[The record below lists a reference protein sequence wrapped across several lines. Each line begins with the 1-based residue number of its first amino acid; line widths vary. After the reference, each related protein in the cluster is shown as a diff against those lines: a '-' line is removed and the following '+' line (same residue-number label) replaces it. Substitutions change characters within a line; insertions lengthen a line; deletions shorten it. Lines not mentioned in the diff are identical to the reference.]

1 MTDRRAGDASRP
13 ANGFAN
19 ELFALPQGVY
29 VLLRDLVVERTGVLF
44 DDQKR
49 ELLADKLSAL
59 VADSG
64 LTSFLDYYYLLR
76 YDDPTQ
82 SHLAALMN
90 RLAVP
95 ETFFWRQSDQLEAL
109 AKVIAPAHFAKRH
122 SGPLR
127 VWSAACCS
135 GEEPVSIAMA
145 LAEEGILDR
154 YPVEIVATDGSPALV
169 ERARRGEYGERAFRQ
184 LPADM
189 REKYFVNRGT
199 SWQPADR
206 LTAPIRWGVVNLVHD
221 AQVRLFAA
229 ADVIFCRNVFIY
241 FADDAVRRTVQA
253 MSDSMAAD
261 GYLFV
266 GAAESLTRLGVDLE
280 LVEVGSAFGYRKT
293 GGKQSAGRER
303 SSTVHTPAAHRVG
316 P

>member
-1 MTDRRAGDASRP
+1 MTDRREGEDSRP
-13 ANGFAN
+13 AYKFAN

-49 ELLADKLSAL
+49 ELLAEKLSAL
-59 VADSG
+59 VAENG

-76 YDDPTQ
+76 YDDPTE

-95 ETFFWRQSDQLEAL
+95 ETYFWRQSDQLEAL
-109 AKVIAPAHFAKRH
+109 AKVIAPAHFAKRK

-127 VWSAACCS
+127 VWCAACCS

-184 LPADM
+184 LPAGM
-189 REKYFVNRGT
+189 RERYFVNRGAF
-199 SWQPADR
+199 WQPSER
-206 LTAPIRWGVVNLVHD
+206 LTAPIRWGVVNLVHEP
-221 AQVRLFAA
+221 QVRIFAA

-241 FADDAVRRTVQA
+241 FADHAVRRTVQA
-253 MSDSMAAD
+253 MSDSLPAD

-280 LVEVGSAFGYRKT
+280 LVEVGNAFGYTKT
-293 GGKQSAGRER
+293 GTKQAAGRER
-303 SSTVHTPAAHRVG
+303 SSTVHTSAAHRVA